1 MKFKAGD
8 LPLGDDLNVINTYL
22 NCYVTNS
29 MEHRPFWE
37 VNSQWRN
44 FAPFM
49 ESEGSLPCSQD
60 RATSPYPEQDAS
72 SPHLRTLYPKDR
84 I

>member
-29 MEHRPFWE
+29 MEHRPF
-37 VNSQWRN
+37 
-44 FAPFM
+44 
-49 ESEGSLPCSQD
+49 
-60 RATSPYPEQDAS
+60 
-72 SPHLRTLYPKDR
+72 
-84 I
+84 